1 MINYYEKNKEQ
12 ITKFLIITIIIV
24 FIFMIKYMVMLFLPF
39 LIGYGISNMLKSY
52 EENIEKNFKVGRVIA
67 SIFTI
72 IMFLLAS
79 SIIIFFIYTFLKP
92 LVINSINDAPMYF
105 KKIELIISNIK
116 QYIMDTNKIPHFIKG
131 SIYFTIEGINGIA
144 INIGGSVAKSIVF
157 SVPKIFMV
165 IVISTISSFFF
176 LIDRELI
183 YNTFGDIVPNI
194 IKLSMSSLKKAI
206 EIALSGYVKAQLI
219 LMTMTFA
226 IASIGIYIAGF
237 EHYIIVGLII
247 GLIDA
252 LPMFGSGF
260 ILYPWVAY
268 LIGSGEYRDGVYLII
283 TYIIIFLNRQI
294 FEPKILG
301 KQIGLH
307 PLLTLGSI
315 YVGYSM
321 IGIGG
326 LILGPVIFI
335 IIKIVLESDI
345 K

>member
-92 LVINSINDAPMYF
+92 LVINLIGDAPMYF

-116 QYIMDTNKIPHFIKG
+116 QYIMDMNKIPDFIKG

-144 INIGGSVAKSIVF
+144 INLGGGIAKSIVF

-219 LMTMTFA
+219 LMTMTFT

-268 LIGSGEYRDGVYLII
+268 LIGIGEYRDGVYLII

-315 YVGYSM
+315 YVGYSI